1 MTQATSPL
9 THKTRL
15 LNIFSGS
22 VGNLV
27 EYFDWAIYAAFALY
41 FAPEFFPEGDQ
52 TAQLMNNAAVF
63 AVGFVFR
70 PLGGWLL
77 GSMADRKGRKS
88 ALLQSVSL
96 MCLGSLIIACTP
108 GYAVIGGWAPALLLF
123 ARMLQGFSIGGEYGS
138 SATYLSEMAHSKR
151 RGYYSSFQYVT
162 IVLGQLLALVLLMVL
177 QKWLLTSEELHQ
189 WGWRIPFIIG
199 GLLAVIAM
207 GLRGNMAETTAF
219 VEQHTFSSSQANIVD
234 LTTKN
239 PKQPLAERSRSQK
252 PSQPSASTTLSER
265 LNSIPLT
272 RQALLRELLKYPK
285 ELLTVVALTAGGTV
299 SYYTF
304 TVYMQKFLVNTT
316 GFSKDDAT
324 TISALALLV
333 FMVIQPLYGLLSDF
347 VGRRFMLIAFGAGAT
362 VFTVP
367 ILTQLSQ
374 PQSMASALIW
384 YTCALLII
392 SGYSSVNAIVK
403 AELFPVHIR
412 ALGVGLPY
420 ALTVAL
426 FGGTAEYL
434 TLWLKSTGH
443 PEWFAYYVSGC
454 AALALVVS
462 LGMKETK
469 EVSRLN
475 D

>member
-1 MTQATSPL
+1 MSQQSPQFS
-9 THKTRL
+9 HKKRL

-41 FAPEFFPEGDQ
+41 FAPAFFPEGDQ
-52 TAQLMNNAAVF
+52 TAQLLNNAAVF
-63 AVGFVFR
+63 AVGFIFR

-77 GSMADRKGRKS
+77 GSLADRKGRKS
-88 ALLQSVSL
+88 ALLLSVSL

-108 GYAVIGGWAPALLLF
+108 TYAVIGGWAPALLLF

-138 SATYLSEMAHSKR
+138 SATYLSEMASSKR

-162 IVLGQLLALVLLMVL
+162 IVLGQLLALILLMAL

-189 WGWRIPFIIG
+189 WGWRIPFVIG

-207 GLRGNMAETTAF
+207 GLRNNMSETKVF
-219 VEQHTFSSSQANIVD
+219 VEQHTFSSRHAN
-234 LTTKN
+234 
-239 PKQPLAERSRSQK
+239 
-252 PSQPSASTTLSER
+252 
-265 LNSIPLT
+265 
-272 RQALLRELLKYPK
+272 LRELLNYPK
-285 ELLTVVALTAGGTV
+285 EILTIIALTAGGTV

-324 TISALALLV
+324 VISVIALLV

-347 VGRRFMLIAFGAGAT
+347 VGRRLMLIAFGAGAT

-374 PQSMASALIW
+374 PQSLKSALVW
-384 YTCALLII
+384 YRRALLIV
-392 SGYSSVNAIVK
+392 SGYSSVNAMNYSPCIS
-403 AELFPVHIR
+403 AP
-412 ALGVGLPY
+412 
-420 ALTVAL
+420 
-426 FGGTAEYL
+426 
-434 TLWLKSTGH
+434 
-443 PEWFAYYVSGC
+443 
-454 AALALVVS
+454 
-462 LGMKETK
+462 
-469 EVSRLN
+469 
-475 D
+475 

>member
-1 MTQATSPL
+1 LNPQSTQFS
-9 THKTRL
+9 HKKRL

-41 FAPEFFPEGDQ
+41 FAPAFFPEGDQ
-52 TAQLMNNAAVF
+52 TAQLLNNAAVF
-63 AVGFVFR
+63 AVGFIFR

-77 GSMADRKGRKS
+77 GSLADRKGRKS
-88 ALLQSVSL
+88 ALLLSVSL

-108 GYAVIGGWAPALLLF
+108 TYAVIGGWAPALLLF

-138 SATYLSEMAHSKR
+138 SATYLSEMASSKR

-162 IVLGQLLALVLLMVL
+162 IVLGQLLALILLMAL

-207 GLRGNMAETTAF
+207 SLRNNMSETKVF
-219 VEQHTFSSSQANIVD
+219 VEQHTFSSRHA
-234 LTTKN
+234 K
-239 PKQPLAERSRSQK
+239 
-252 PSQPSASTTLSER
+252 
-265 LNSIPLT
+265 
-272 RQALLRELLKYPK
+272 LRELLNYPK
-285 ELLTVVALTAGGTV
+285 EILTVIALTAGGTV

-324 TISALALLV
+324 VISVIALLV

-374 PQSMASALIW
+374 PQSMTSALVW
-384 YTCALLII
+384 YICALLIV

-434 TLWLKSTGH
+434 ALWMKSVGH

-454 AALALVVS
+454 AALSLVVS
-462 LGMKETK
+462 LAMKEPK
-469 EVSRLN
+469 DVSRL

>member
-1 MTQATSPL
+1 MDNPSIQFS
-9 THKTRL
+9 HKKRL

-41 FAPEFFPEGDQ
+41 FAPAFFPEGDQ
-52 TAQLMNNAAVF
+52 TAQLLNNAAVF
-63 AVGFVFR
+63 AVGFIFR
-70 PLGGWLL
+70 PLGGWWL
-77 GSMADRKGRKS
+77 GSLADRKGRKS
-88 ALLQSVSL
+88 ALLLSVSL

-108 GYAVIGGWAPALLLF
+108 TYKVIGGWAPALLLF

-138 SATYLSEMAHSKR
+138 SATYLSEMASSKL

-177 QKWLLTSEELHQ
+177 QKWLLTNEELHQ
-189 WGWRIPFIIG
+189 WGWRIPFMVG

-207 GLRGNMAETTAF
+207 GLRGNMSETKAF
-219 VEQHTFSSSQANIVD
+219 VEQHIFSS
-234 LTTKN
+234 
-239 PKQPLAERSRSQK
+239 
-252 PSQPSASTTLSER
+252 
-265 LNSIPLT
+265 
-272 RQALLRELLKYPK
+272 RQAHLRELLNYPK
-285 ELLTVVALTAGGTV
+285 ELLTVIALTAGGTV

-316 GFSKDDAT
+316 GFSKEQAT
-324 TISALALLV
+324 DISAIALLV
-333 FMVIQPLYGLLSDF
+333 FMIIQPLYGLLSDF
-347 VGRRFMLIAFGAGAT
+347 VGRRFMLIFFGAGAT

-367 ILTQLSQ
+367 LLTLLSQ
-374 PQSMASALIW
+374 PQSMTSALGW
-384 YTCALLII
+384 YICALLII

-412 ALGVGLPY
+412 ALGVGFPY

-434 TLWLKSTGH
+434 ALWMKSFGH

-454 AALALVVS
+454 AALSLIVALMIKEPKNVS
-462 LGMKETK
+462 KL
-469 EVSRLN
+469 

>member
-1 MTQATSPL
+1 LNPQSPQFS
-9 THKTRL
+9 HKKRL

-41 FAPEFFPEGDQ
+41 FAPAFFPEGDQ
-52 TAQLMNNAAVF
+52 TAQLLNNAAVF
-63 AVGFVFR
+63 AVGFIFR

-77 GSMADRKGRKS
+77 GSLADRKGRKS
-88 ALLQSVSL
+88 ALLLSVSL

-108 GYAVIGGWAPALLLF
+108 TYAVIGGWAPALLLF

-138 SATYLSEMAHSKR
+138 SATYLSEMASSKR

-162 IVLGQLLALVLLMVL
+162 IVLGQLLALILLMAL

-189 WGWRIPFIIG
+189 WGWRIPFVIG

-207 GLRGNMAETTAF
+207 GLRNNMSETKVF
-219 VEQHTFSSSQANIVD
+219 VEQHTFSSRHAN
-234 LTTKN
+234 
-239 PKQPLAERSRSQK
+239 
-252 PSQPSASTTLSER
+252 
-265 LNSIPLT
+265 
-272 RQALLRELLKYPK
+272 LRELLNYPK
-285 ELLTVVALTAGGTV
+285 EILTVIALTAGGTV

-324 TISALALLV
+324 VISVIALLV

-362 VFTVP
+362 VFTIP

-374 PQSMASALIW
+374 PQSIKSALIW
-384 YTCALLII
+384 YICALLIV

-434 TLWLKSTGH
+434 ALWMKSVGH

-454 AALALVVS
+454 AALSLVVS
-462 LGMKETK
+462 LAMKEPK
-469 EVSRLN
+469 DVSRL

>member
-1 MTQATSPL
+1 MNHHLDQQHPKLS
-9 THKTRL
+9 HKKRL

-41 FAPEFFPEGDQ
+41 FAPAFFPEGDQ

-63 AVGFVFR
+63 AVGFIFR

-88 ALLQSVSL
+88 ALLLSVSL

-207 GLRGNMAETTAF
+207 GLRGNMAETSAF
-219 VEQHTFSSSQANIVD
+219 VEQHTFYS
-234 LTTKN
+234 
-239 PKQPLAERSRSQK
+239 
-252 PSQPSASTTLSER
+252 
-265 LNSIPLT
+265 
-272 RQALLRELLKYPK
+272 RQAHFRELLKYPK
-285 ELLTVVALTAGGTV
+285 ELFTVVALTAGGTV

-324 TISALALLV
+324 TISAIALLV
-333 FMVIQPLYGLLSDF
+333 FMVIQPVYGLISDF

-384 YTCALLII
+384 YLCALLII

-434 TLWLKSTGH
+434 ALWLKSAGY

-469 EVSRLN
+469 EVSRL

>member
-1 MTQATSPL
+1 MNHHLDQQHPKLS
-9 THKTRL
+9 HKKRL

-41 FAPEFFPEGDQ
+41 FAPAFFPEGDQ

-63 AVGFVFR
+63 AVGFIFR

-88 ALLQSVSL
+88 ALLLSVSL

-177 QKWLLTSEELHQ
+177 QKWLLTTEELHQ

-219 VEQHTFSSSQANIVD
+219 VEQHTFYS
-234 LTTKN
+234 
-239 PKQPLAERSRSQK
+239 
-252 PSQPSASTTLSER
+252 
-265 LNSIPLT
+265 
-272 RQALLRELLKYPK
+272 RQAHFRELLKYPK
-285 ELLTVVALTAGGTV
+285 ELFTVVALTAGGTV

-324 TISALALLV
+324 TISAIALLV
-333 FMVIQPLYGLLSDF
+333 FMVIQPVYGLISDF
-347 VGRRFMLIAFGAGAT
+347 IGRRFMLIAFGAGAT

-367 ILTQLSQ
+367 ILAQLSQ

-384 YTCALLII
+384 YLCALLII

-434 TLWLKSTGH
+434 ALWLKSVGH

-469 EVSRLN
+469 AFSRL

>member
-1 MTQATSPL
+1 MNQPTPMLS
-9 THKTRL
+9 HKTRL

-41 FAPEFFPEGDQ
+41 FAPAFFPEGDQ

-63 AVGFVFR
+63 AVGFIFR

-88 ALLQSVSL
+88 ALLLSVSL

-138 SATYLSEMAHSKR
+138 SATYLSEMAHHKR

-219 VEQHTFSSSQANIVD
+219 VEQHT
-234 LTTKN
+234 
-239 PKQPLAERSRSQK
+239 
-252 PSQPSASTTLSER
+252 LSG
-265 LNSIPLT
+265 
-272 RQALLRELLKYPK
+272 RQSHLRELLKYPK
-285 ELLTVVALTAGGTV
+285 ELFTVVALTAGGTV

-324 TISALALLV
+324 TLSAIGLLV

-384 YTCALLII
+384 YICALLII

-434 TLWLKSTGH
+434 ALWLKSAGH

-469 EVSRLN
+469 EVSRL

>member
-1 MTQATSPL
+1 LNPQSTQFS
-9 THKTRL
+9 HKKRL

-41 FAPEFFPEGDQ
+41 FAPAFFPEGDQ
-52 TAQLMNNAAVF
+52 TAQLLNNAAVF
-63 AVGFVFR
+63 AVGFIFR

-77 GSMADRKGRKS
+77 GSLADRKGRKS
-88 ALLQSVSL
+88 ALLLSVSL

-108 GYAVIGGWAPALLLF
+108 TYAVIGGWAPALLLF

-138 SATYLSEMAHSKR
+138 SATYLSEMASSKR
-151 RGYYSSFQYVT
+151 RGYDSSFQYVT
-162 IVLGQLLALVLLMVL
+162 IVLGQLLALILLMAL

-189 WGWRIPFIIG
+189 WGWRIPFVIG

-207 GLRGNMAETTAF
+207 SLRNNMSETKVF
-219 VEQHTFSSSQANIVD
+219 VEQHTFSSRHAN
-234 LTTKN
+234 
-239 PKQPLAERSRSQK
+239 
-252 PSQPSASTTLSER
+252 
-265 LNSIPLT
+265 
-272 RQALLRELLKYPK
+272 LRELLNYPK
-285 ELLTVVALTAGGTV
+285 EILTVIALTAGGTV

-324 TISALALLV
+324 VISAIALLV

-374 PQSMASALIW
+374 QQSMTSALVW
-384 YTCALLII
+384 YICALLIV

-434 TLWLKSTGH
+434 ALWMKSVGH

-454 AALALVVS
+454 AALSLVVS
-462 LGMKETK
+462 LAMKEPK
-469 EVSRLN
+469 DVSRL

>member
-1 MTQATSPL
+1 LNPQSTQFS
-9 THKTRL
+9 HKKRL

-41 FAPEFFPEGDQ
+41 FAPAFFPEGDQ
-52 TAQLMNNAAVF
+52 TAQLLNNAAVF
-63 AVGFVFR
+63 AVGFIFR

-77 GSMADRKGRKS
+77 GSLADRKGRKS
-88 ALLQSVSL
+88 ALLLSVSL

-108 GYAVIGGWAPALLLF
+108 TYAVIGGWAPALLLF

-138 SATYLSEMAHSKR
+138 SATYLSEMASSKR
-151 RGYYSSFQYVT
+151 RGYDSSFQYVT
-162 IVLGQLLALVLLMVL
+162 IVLGQLLALILLMAL

-189 WGWRIPFIIG
+189 WGWRIPFVIG

-207 GLRGNMAETTAF
+207 SLRNNMSETKVF
-219 VEQHTFSSSQANIVD
+219 VEQHTFSSRHAN
-234 LTTKN
+234 
-239 PKQPLAERSRSQK
+239 
-252 PSQPSASTTLSER
+252 
-265 LNSIPLT
+265 
-272 RQALLRELLKYPK
+272 LRELLNYPK
-285 ELLTVVALTAGGTV
+285 EILTVIALTAGGTV

-324 TISALALLV
+324 VISAIALLV

-374 PQSMASALIW
+374 QQSMTSALVW
-384 YTCALLII
+384 YICALLIV

-434 TLWLKSTGH
+434 ALWMKSVGH
-443 PEWFAYYVSGC
+443 PEWFAYYVSSC
-454 AALALVVS
+454 AALSLVVS
-462 LGMKETK
+462 LAMKEPK
-469 EVSRLN
+469 DVSRL

>member
-1 MTQATSPL
+1 MSQQSPQFS
-9 THKTRL
+9 HKKRL

-41 FAPEFFPEGDQ
+41 FAPAFFPEGDQ
-52 TAQLMNNAAVF
+52 TAQLLNNAAVF
-63 AVGFVFR
+63 AVGFIFR

-77 GSMADRKGRKS
+77 GSLADRKGRKS
-88 ALLQSVSL
+88 ALLLSVSL

-108 GYAVIGGWAPALLLF
+108 TYAVIGGWAPALLLF

-138 SATYLSEMAHSKR
+138 SATYLSEMASSKR

-162 IVLGQLLALVLLMVL
+162 IVLGQLLALILLMAL

-207 GLRGNMAETTAF
+207 SLRNNMSETKVF
-219 VEQHTFSSSQANIVD
+219 VEQHTFSSRHAN
-234 LTTKN
+234 
-239 PKQPLAERSRSQK
+239 
-252 PSQPSASTTLSER
+252 
-265 LNSIPLT
+265 
-272 RQALLRELLKYPK
+272 LRELLNYPK
-285 ELLTVVALTAGGTV
+285 EILTVIALTAGGTV

-324 TISALALLV
+324 VISVIALLV

-374 PQSMASALIW
+374 PQSMKSALVW
-384 YTCALLII
+384 YICALLIV

-426 FGGTAEYL
+426 FGGTTEYL
-434 TLWLKSTGH
+434 ALWMKSVGH

-454 AALALVVS
+454 AALSLVVS
-462 LGMKETK
+462 LAMKEPK
-469 EVSRLN
+469 DVSRL

>member
-1 MTQATSPL
+1 MNQQSTQFS
-9 THKTRL
+9 HKKRL

-41 FAPEFFPEGDQ
+41 FAPAFFPEGDQ
-52 TAQLMNNAAVF
+52 TAQLLNNAAVF
-63 AVGFVFR
+63 AVGFIFR

-77 GSMADRKGRKS
+77 GSLADRKGRKS
-88 ALLQSVSL
+88 ALLLSVSL

-108 GYAVIGGWAPALLLF
+108 TYAVIGGWAPTLLLF

-138 SATYLSEMAHSKR
+138 SATYLSEMASSKR

-162 IVLGQLLALVLLMVL
+162 IVLGQLLALILLMVL

-189 WGWRIPFIIG
+189 WGWRIPFVIG

-207 GLRGNMAETTAF
+207 GLRNNMSETKVF
-219 VEQHTFSSSQANIVD
+219 VEQHTFSSRPAN
-234 LTTKN
+234 
-239 PKQPLAERSRSQK
+239 
-252 PSQPSASTTLSER
+252 
-265 LNSIPLT
+265 
-272 RQALLRELLKYPK
+272 LRELLNYPK
-285 ELLTVVALTAGGTV
+285 EILTVIALTARGTV

-324 TISALALLV
+324 VISAIALLV
-333 FMVIQPLYGLLSDF
+333 FMIIQPLYGLLSDF

-374 PQSMASALIW
+374 PQSMKSALVW
-384 YTCALLII
+384 YICALLIV

-434 TLWLKSTGH
+434 ALWMKSVGH

-454 AALALVVS
+454 AALSLVVS
-462 LGMKETK
+462 LAMKEPK
-469 EVSRLN
+469 DVSRL

>member
-1 MTQATSPL
+1 LNKQPPQYS
-9 THKTRL
+9 HKKRL

-22 VGNLV
+22 MGNLV

-41 FAPEFFPEGDQ
+41 FAPAFFPEGDQ
-52 TAQLMNNAAVF
+52 TAQLLNNAAVF
-63 AVGFVFR
+63 AVGFIFR
-70 PLGGWLL
+70 PLGGWWL
-77 GSMADRKGRKS
+77 GSLADRKGRKS
-88 ALLQSVSL
+88 ALLLSVSL

-108 GYAVIGGWAPALLLF
+108 TYKVIGGWAPALLLF

-138 SATYLSEMAHSKR
+138 SATYLSEMASSKR

-177 QKWLLTSEELHQ
+177 QKWLLTSEQLHQ

-199 GLLAVIAM
+199 GLLAVVAM
-207 GLRGNMAETTAF
+207 GLRGNMSETKAF
-219 VEQHTFSSSQANIVD
+219 VEQHTLSSRHTN
-234 LTTKN
+234 
-239 PKQPLAERSRSQK
+239 
-252 PSQPSASTTLSER
+252 
-265 LNSIPLT
+265 
-272 RQALLRELLKYPK
+272 LRELLNYPK
-285 ELLTVVALTAGGTV
+285 ELLTVIALTAGGTV

-316 GFSKDDAT
+316 GFSKEQAT
-324 TISALALLV
+324 DISAIALLV
-333 FMVIQPLYGLLSDF
+333 FMVIQPVYGLLSDF

-367 ILTQLSQ
+367 ILSLLSQ
-374 PQSMASALIW
+374 PQSMASALGW
-384 YTCALLII
+384 YICALLII

-434 TLWLKSTGH
+434 ALWMKSFGH

-462 LGMKETK
+462 LAMKESK
-469 EVSRLN
+469 DVSRL